1 MCNKKAGGAGMLKA
15 NADKVHKLV
24 ISTSG
29 CVCVRSVFIS
39 VYAYLITIPEQK
51 SRVQLFIEL
60 K

>member
-1 MCNKKAGGAGMLKA
+1 MLKA
-15 NADKVHKLV
+15 NADKVHKQ

-51 SRVQLFIEL
+51 SRLKLFMEL